1 MYQLKPR
8 TVYVQIDGEKTHREI
23 AHSVAFL

>member
-1 MYQLKPR
+1 MYQFKLR

-23 AHSVAFL
+23 AHSVPFL